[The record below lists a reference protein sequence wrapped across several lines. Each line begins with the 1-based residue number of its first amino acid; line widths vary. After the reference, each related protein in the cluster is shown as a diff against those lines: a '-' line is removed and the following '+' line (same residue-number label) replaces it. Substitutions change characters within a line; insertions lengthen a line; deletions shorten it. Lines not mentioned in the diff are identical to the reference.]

1 MNLLAFWIANKF
13 RKGRK
18 KSRFVSVV
26 SCLSTF
32 SIAIG
37 IAALIIGLSAMN
49 GFERELR
56 DRILTFIPDAE
67 IFASN
72 HQPIEDWQAISA
84 QIKQQDLDTSE
95 IAVLPT
101 IQFSG
106 LLEKKGLLRPVQIQA
121 IDGQTQQ
128 QLETHSQQLIDPK
141 SWTDFNQESNGLLIG
156 NGLAE
161 KLKVKAGDDITLMMV
176 PSSIEKNLNQANYRS
191 TQKLQNP
198 EKVRFKISGIIQFNG
213 ELGNYL
219 SYIHLQ
225 KAQAL
230 FQLGN
235 AVTTLNLSVSDP
247 FKVNQILAPLQIQ
260 SNEPLRFQTWKNQ
273 QNGKYYGIYQDI
285 QMIRTVMYLAMIV
298 VIMVACFSIVAFLVI
313 AVKDKQKEIAI
324 LKTMGASNRLIYQIF
339 IGYGLISGTIGA
351 VIGLAI
357 GLLITLNLT
366 TIFKWIEQLSGT
378 KLLNSDIYFIDF
390 VPAQIESK
398 EVLIVFVLTLFI
410 SFLASFYPAKRATK
424 IDPVLLL
431 KD

>member
-1 MNLLAFWIANKF
+1 MNFLAFWIARQF

-18 KSRFVSVV
+18 KSKLVFIV

-56 DRILTFIPDAE
+56 NRILTFIPDVE
-67 IFASN
+67 IFSVRN
-72 HQPIEDWQAISA
+72 NPLQNWELISQQLLA
-84 QIKQQDLDTSE
+84 QKDI
-95 IAVLPT
+95 IAVMPT

-106 LLEKKGLLRPVQIQA
+106 LLKSKGIMRPAQIQA
-121 IDGQTQQ
+121 IDDQTQI
-128 QLETHSQQLIDPK
+128 QLKTHSNNLITQD
-141 SWTDFNQESNGLLIG
+141 SWNNFDQTPNSILLG

-161 KLKVKAGDDITLMMV
+161 KLKVQVGDEITLMIAQQIKQT
-176 PSSIEKNLNQANYRS
+176 SDENLNRF
-191 TQKLQNP
+191 QNP
-198 EKVRFKISGIIQFNG
+198 EKIQFKVSGIIYFNG

-219 SYIHLQ
+219 SYIHLA
-225 KAQAL
+225 KAQSI
-230 FQLGN
+230 FHLGN
-235 AVTTLNLSVSDP
+235 TITALNVSVSNP
-247 FKVNQILAPLQIQ
+247 FQVNKIISTVDIQ
-260 SNEPLRFQTWKNQ
+260 ADEPLRIQTWQNQ
-273 QNGKYYGIYQDI
+273 DNRKYYNIYQDI
-285 QMIRTVMYLAMIV
+285 KMIRTVMYLAMIV
-298 VIMVACFSIVAFLVI
+298 VIVVACFSIVAFLVI

-339 IGYGLISGTIGA
+339 ISYGLISGTIGA
-351 VIGLAI
+351 LIGLIIAFFV
-357 GLLITLNLT
+357 LFNFTF
-366 TIFKWIEQLSGT
+366 IFDFFEKISGT

-390 VPAQIESK
+390 VPIQVELQDI
-398 EVLIVFVLTLFI
+398 VIVFILTVCI